1 MQARSNADLQNS
13 GATCNAPSGST
24 GIYTNPGFA
33 GNARLF
39 VANLD
44 RKNVRNSCD
53 TRDFSISNAKMYLM
67 YHDDEEGNRVY
78 TLQVCAAFQPVVQQS
93 AAATHCYALLAQK
106 AAPDGAPTQSAHPAR
121 FSPDDK
127 FSRERIICKKRF
139 QLLPTQQKA
148 LEL

>member
-1 MQARSNADLQNS
+1 
-13 GATCNAPSGST
+13 
-24 GIYTNPGFA
+24 
-33 GNARLF
+33 
-39 VANLD
+39 
-44 RKNVRNSCD
+44 
-53 TRDFSISNAKMYLM
+53 MYLM

-78 TLQVCAAFQPVVQQS
+78 TLQVRRVVATCLDVPCGICGVHIVCHCSLCTLPVV
-93 AAATHCYALLAQK
+93 LQK

-139 QLLPTQQKA
+139 GLLPTQQKA